1 MVTMAQVCGC
11 IKRLH
16 PDLKHRVKEDTLLKY
31 QKSFEVFTEYLQ
43 KQYDL
48 VLTTPED
55 LDLLL
60 MEFRT
65 EADLTK
71 SQHMTLVAA
80 AEFFLPHVKGKLN
93 VCREALRGRMAAEE
107 VKHTIPLTLECAYL
121 FGAWHAS
128 QGRQRIGAAMLIQ
141 HSTGLRPSEL
151 LALQPAHVH
160 LPLDRSQSLTVR
172 LGATYSTKVKREQYI
187 LVDPS
192 SQSLAFSLLAR
203 LCMITPAHERLFP
216 FGYQVYNNAF
226 KLAEAH
232 YELNLGTTAH
242 SGRSGFATHLVLLGH
257 PRKEVQA
264 RGRWLSESSFNTYID
279 VAGASHIA
287 AQVSGQRLER
297 TAPWIQ
303 SHIWSY
309 FGLQQAVN
317 VSTQPDL
324 ISRTS
329 DGSSRF
335 QIKTGEGPDSRSPG
349 SPFNSST
356 AGVASAEVGR
366 VVRAAVQS
374 TSGSSSSTSLITT
387 QSKGKGRGF
396 LRRRGDPKSSIF
408 RQ

>member
-1 MVTMAQVCGC
+1 MTMAQVCGC

>member
-1 MVTMAQVCGC
+1 MTMAQVCGC

-287 AQVSGQRLER
+287 AQVSGQRLEQ
-297 TAPWIQ
+297 TARWIQ